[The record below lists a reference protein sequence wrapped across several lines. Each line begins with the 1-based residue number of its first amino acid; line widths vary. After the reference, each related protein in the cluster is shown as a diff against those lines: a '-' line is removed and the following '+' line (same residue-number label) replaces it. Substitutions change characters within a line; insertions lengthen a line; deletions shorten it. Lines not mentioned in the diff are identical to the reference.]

1 MHFRYL
7 LVTKLIMQPFSCIIN
22 VIRSSALSRRLLTI
36 SILGISVLLSG
47 CASESASSPNS
58 SSSAATNSESI
69 TLYSGRSE
77 DLIAPLLASFT
88 AETGIEVSVR
98 YGESSEM
105 AATILEEGENT
116 KADVFLSQDAGALG
130 AVTGEA
136 KTFPFPED
144 VLNLVPAEYRAE
156 DGSWVGVSGRARV
169 LAYNPDLVTDIPKSV
184 FDLADPG
191 WKGRIAI
198 APTNASFQSF
208 VTGMRVTEGDERTAE
223 FLAAMK
229 ENAVFYEKNSQ
240 ILDAV
245 EDGEVAAGLLNH
257 YYWFEKAAEI
267 GNENMNSKI
276 SWFADGDA
284 GNLVN
289 VAGVSLLSDNPNA
302 LVFASWLLGE
312 TAQKYFLENTFEYS
326 MTSDVAPDPS
336 LPKLSE
342 IKGPEIDLSDLSSLE
357 QTLQLLSEAGL
368 I

>member
-1 MHFRYL
+1 
-7 LVTKLIMQPFSCIIN
+7 MQPFSCIIHLN
-22 VIRSSALSRRLLTI
+22 WSSMFSRKFVTALTLSF
-36 SILGISVLLSG
+36 SVLLSA
-47 CASESASSPNS
+47 CASETAATPDSTS
-58 SSSAATNSESI
+58 SSIDEQGAI

-77 DLIAPLLASFT
+77 DLISPLLDVFT
-88 AETGIEVSVR
+88 AETGITVNVR
-98 YGESSEM
+98 YGDSSEM
-105 AATILEEGENT
+105 AATILEEGDNT

-130 AVTGEA
+130 AVSGQG
-136 KTFPFPED
+136 KTFTLPQE
-144 VLNLVPAEYRAE
+144 VLDLVPTKYRAQ

-169 LAYNPDLVTDIPKSV
+169 LAYNPDQVTDLPKSV

-208 VTGMRVTEGDERTAE
+208 VTGMRVTEGDEKTAA
-223 FLAAMK
+223 FLSAMK
-229 ENAVFYEKNSQ
+229 DNAVLYEKNGQ

-245 EDGEVAAGLLNH
+245 ESGDVAAGLLNH

-267 GNENMNSKI
+267 GPENMNSKMT
-276 SWFADGDA
+276 WFSDGDA

-289 VAGVSLLSDNPNA
+289 VSGVSLLTENPDA

-312 TAQKYFLENTFEYS
+312 TAQKYFLEKTFEYS
-326 MTSDVAPDPS
+326 LTSDVSPDPT

-342 IKGPEIDLSDLSSLE
+342 INSPEIDLSDLASLE
-357 QTLQLLSEAGL
+357 QTLELLSQAGL

>member
-1 MHFRYL
+1 MSR
-7 LVTKLIMQPFSCIIN
+7 KLATAL
-22 VIRSSALSRRLLTI
+22 ALSL
-36 SILGISVLLSG
+36 SVLLSG
-47 CASESASSPNS
+47 CASETAAAPDS
-58 SSSAATNSESI
+58 SSTSANETGSI

-77 DLIAPLLASFT
+77 ELIAPLLESFT
-88 AETGIEVSVR
+88 AETGIEVNVR

-105 AATILEEGENT
+105 AATILEEGDNT
-116 KADVFLSQDAGALG
+116 KADVFFSQDAGALG
-130 AVTGEA
+130 AVSREA
-136 KTFPFPED
+136 KTYPLPED
-144 VLNLVPAEYRAE
+144 VLNLVPAKYRAQ

-169 LAYNPDLVTDIPKSV
+169 LTYNPELVTDLPKSV

-208 VTGMRVTEGDERTAE
+208 VTGMRVTQGEEATAE

-229 ENAVFYEKNSQ
+229 ENAVLYEKNGQ

-245 EDGEVAAGLLNH
+245 ESGEVAAGLLNH

-267 GNENMNSKI
+267 GSENMKSKMN
-276 SWFADGDA
+276 WFADSDA

-289 VAGVSLLSDNPNA
+289 VAGVSLLSENPNA

-312 TAQKYFLENTFEYS
+312 TAQKYFLEKTFEYS
-326 MTSDVAPDPS
+326 LTSDVSPDPT
-336 LPKLSE
+336 LPKLSK

-357 QTLQLLSEAGL
+357 QTLQLLTESGL

>member
-1 MHFRYL
+1 
-7 LVTKLIMQPFSCIIN
+7 
-22 VIRSSALSRRLLTI
+22 LLTF
-36 SILGISVLLSG
+36 SILSFSILLSG
-47 CASESASSPNS
+47 CASETASTPTS
-58 SSSAATNSESI
+58 SSSTASEAGSI

-77 DLIAPLLASFT
+77 ELISPLLETFT

-105 AATILEEGENT
+105 AATILEEGKNT

-130 AVTGEA
+130 AVSSEA
-136 KTFPFPED
+136 TTYPIPQD
-144 VLNLVPAEYRAE
+144 VLSLVPAEYRAK

-169 LAYNPDLVTDIPKSV
+169 LAYNPELVTDVPKSV

-208 VTGMRVTEGDERTAE
+208 VTGMRVAEGDAKTVE

-245 EDGEVAAGLLNH
+245 ENGEVAAGLLNH
-257 YYWFEKAAEI
+257 YYWFEKATEV
-267 GNENMNSKI
+267 GSENMNSKI

-289 VAGVSLLSDNPNA
+289 VAGVALLSENPNA
-302 LVFASWLLGE
+302 LIFAKWLLGE
-312 TAQKYFLENTFEYS
+312 TAQTYFLENTFEYS

-342 IKGPEIDLSDLSSLE
+342 INGPKIDLSDLSSLE

>member
-1 MHFRYL
+1 MSR
-7 LVTKLIMQPFSCIIN
+7 KLFTAL
-22 VIRSSALSRRLLTI
+22 ALSF
-36 SILGISVLLSG
+36 SVLLAG
-47 CASESASSPNS
+47 CASETAATPDSSNSSASE
-58 SSSAATNSESI
+58 TESI

-77 DLIAPLLASFT
+77 ELIAPLLESFS
-88 AETGIEVSVR
+88 AETGIEVNVR
-98 YGESSEM
+98 YGESAEM
-105 AATILEEGENT
+105 AATILEEGDNT
-116 KADVFLSQDAGALG
+116 RADVFFSQDAGALG
-130 AVTGEA
+130 AVASGA
-136 KTFPFPED
+136 KTYPLPED
-144 VLNLVPAEYRAE
+144 VLNSVPAKYRAQ

-169 LAYNPDLVTDIPKSV
+169 LTYDPEQVTDLPKSV

-208 VTGMRVTEGDERTAE
+208 VTGMRVTQGEEATAE

-229 ENAVFYEKNSQ
+229 ENAVLYEKNSQ

-245 EDGEVAAGLLNH
+245 ENGEVAAGLLNH

-267 GNENMNSKI
+267 GADNMNSKM

-289 VAGVSLLSDNPNA
+289 VSGVSLLSDNPNA
-302 LVFASWLLGE
+302 LAFASWLLGE
-312 TAQKYFLENTFEYS
+312 TAQKYFLEKTFEYS
-326 MTSDVAPDPS
+326 LTSDVSPDPT

-357 QTLQLLSEAGL
+357 QTLQLLTEAGL

>member
-1 MHFRYL
+1 LSRK
-7 LVTKLIMQPFSCIIN
+7 LVTALTLSFS
-22 VIRSSALSRRLLTI
+22 VFLA
-36 SILGISVLLSG
+36 G
-47 CASESASSPNS
+47 CASETASSPDS
-58 SSSAATNSESI
+58 SSTSASEAGSI

-77 DLIAPLLASFT
+77 ELIAPLLESFT
-88 AETGIEVSVR
+88 AETGIEVNVR

-116 KADVFLSQDAGALG
+116 KADVFFSQDAGALG
-130 AVTGEA
+130 AVSGEA
-136 KTFPFPED
+136 KTYPLPED
-144 VLNLVPAEYRAE
+144 VLNLVPAKYRAQ

-169 LAYNPDLVTDIPKSV
+169 LTYNPELVTDLPKSV

-208 VTGMRVTEGDERTAE
+208 VTGMRVTQGEEATAE

-229 ENAVFYEKNSQ
+229 ENAVLYEKNGQ

-245 EDGEVAAGLLNH
+245 ESGEVAAGLLNH

-267 GNENMNSKI
+267 GAENMKSKMN
-276 SWFADGDA
+276 WFADGDA

-289 VAGVSLLSDNPNA
+289 VAGVSLLSENPNA

-312 TAQKYFLENTFEYS
+312 TAQKYFLEKTFEYS
-326 MTSDVAPDPS
+326 LTSDVSPDPT

-342 IKGPEIDLSDLSSLE
+342 INGPEIDLSDLSSLE
-357 QTLQLLSEAGL
+357 QTLQLLTEAGL

>member
-1 MHFRYL
+1 M
-7 LVTKLIMQPFSCIIN
+7 
-22 VIRSSALSRRLLTI
+22 LSRRLLAA
-36 SILGISVLLSG
+36 SALSLSVLVSG
-47 CASESASSPNS
+47 CASETTSEPSASGTADSN
-58 SSSAATNSESI
+58 TGSI

-77 DLIAPLLASFT
+77 ELIAPLLESFT
-88 AETGIEVSVR
+88 TETGIEVNVR

-105 AATILEEGENT
+105 AATILEEGDNT
-116 KADVFLSQDAGALG
+116 KADVFFSQDAGALG
-130 AVTGEA
+130 AVSGEA
-136 KTFPFPED
+136 RTYPLPED
-144 VLNLVPAEYRAE
+144 VLNLVPAKYRAQ

-169 LAYNPDLVTDIPKSV
+169 LTYNPELVTDLPKSV

-208 VTGMRVTEGDERTAE
+208 VTGMRVTQGEEATAE

-229 ENAVFYEKNSQ
+229 ENAVLYEKNGQ

-245 EDGEVAAGLLNH
+245 ESGEVAAGLLNH

-267 GNENMNSKI
+267 GAESMKSKMN
-276 SWFADGDA
+276 WFADGDA

-312 TAQKYFLENTFEYS
+312 TAQKYFLEKTFEYS
-326 MTSDVAPDPS
+326 LTLDVSPDPA

-342 IKGPEIDLSDLSSLE
+342 INGPEIDLSNLSSLE
-357 QTLQLLSEAGL
+357 QTLQLLTEAGL

>member
-1 MHFRYL
+1 MSR
-7 LVTKLIMQPFSCIIN
+7 KLA
-22 VIRSSALSRRLLTI
+22 SALTLSF
-36 SILGISVLLSG
+36 SVLLAG
-47 CASESASSPNS
+47 CASETAATPDS
-58 SSSAATNSESI
+58 SSTSANDAGSI

-77 DLIAPLLASFT
+77 ELIAPLLESFT
-88 AETGIEVSVR
+88 AETGIEVNVR

-105 AATILEEGENT
+105 AATVLEEGDNT
-116 KADVFLSQDAGALG
+116 KADVFFSQDAGALG
-130 AVTGEA
+130 AVSGEA
-136 KTFPFPED
+136 KTYAFPED
-144 VLNLVPAEYRAE
+144 VLNQVPAKYRAQ

-169 LAYNPDLVTDIPKSV
+169 LTYNPELVTDLPKSV

-208 VTGMRVTEGDERTAE
+208 ITGMRVTQGEEATAE

-229 ENAVFYEKNSQ
+229 ENAVLYEKNGQ

-245 EDGEVAAGLLNH
+245 ESGEVAAGLLNH

-267 GNENMNSKI
+267 GPENMNSKMN
-276 SWFADGDA
+276 WFVDGDA

-312 TAQKYFLENTFEYS
+312 TAQKYFLEKTFEYS
-326 MTSDVAPDPS
+326 LTSDVSPDPA

-357 QTLQLLSEAGL
+357 QTLQLLTESGL

>member
-1 MHFRYL
+1 
-7 LVTKLIMQPFSCIIN
+7 
-22 VIRSSALSRRLLTI
+22 
-36 SILGISVLLSG
+36 
-47 CASESASSPNS
+47 
-58 SSSAATNSESI
+58 
-69 TLYSGRSE
+69 
-77 DLIAPLLASFT
+77 
-88 AETGIEVSVR
+88 
-98 YGESSEM
+98 M
-105 AATILEEGENT
+105 AATILEEGKNT

-130 AVTGEA
+130 AVSGEA
-136 KTFPFPED
+136 TTYPIPED
-144 VLNLVPAEYRAE
+144 VLSLVPAEYRAK
-156 DGSWVGVSGRARV
+156 DGSWVGISGRARV
-169 LAYNPDLVTDIPKSV
+169 LAYNPELVTDVPKSV

-229 ENAVFYEKNSQ
+229 QNAVFYEKNSQ

-245 EDGEVAAGLLNH
+245 EKGEVAAGLLNH
-257 YYWFEKAAEI
+257 YYWYEKAAEV
-267 GNENMNSKI
+267 GSENMNSKI
-276 SWFADGDA
+276 SWLADGDA

-289 VAGVSLLSDNPNA
+289 VAGVSLLSENPNA
-302 LVFASWLLGE
+302 LVFAKWLLGD

-326 MTSDVAPDPS
+326 MTSDVAPDPT

-342 IKGPEIDLSDLSSLE
+342 INGPKIDLSDLSSLE